1 MKVTINEE
9 TLTYLL
15 HKKKSVLT
23 LFLRTTGGG
32 WCGFIQVPELAYKV
46 PEVPEKFVNYDVDGI
61 SVYIEKSALVGAEHI
76 KFVLKGFWIFKGLVV
91 EGVKFPK
98 I

>member
-1 MKVTINEE
+1 MKVTINEKALAHLKE
-9 TLTYLL
+9 
-15 HKKKSVLT
+15 KKRPVVT

-46 PEVPEKFVNYDVDGI
+46 PEVPEGFIKEEISGI
-61 SVYIEKSALVGAEHI
+61 TVYIQKSATVGAEHI
-76 KFVLKGFWIFKGLVV
+76 EFVLKGFWIFKGLVV

-98 I
+98 L